1 MKTFLITLLFALT
14 GMGCLQPTTGQTPVD
29 YVNMMIGTDGAHH
42 TEYGGIVPSVTQPF
56 GMTSW
61 CAVTRTNKISRT
73 MYHHQDQTLQ
83 GFMASHQ
90 PCIWMGDYGFMTLM
104 PEINTL
110 KMDSE
115 ARKVPLDRKQE
126 TATPYYYKVTYAG
139 DKQHSI
145 TTEFTATSRAS
156 FFRIHYPKTEKA
168 ILYLEAGRE
177 EDGGGI
183 EIFPDRKEIHIFN
196 RQIHNSQK
204 GVSKIAPKV
213 PLFKGYYVL
222 KYDAEIV
229 DYGTYQDEA
238 INLKG
243 ASAEGSHVGGYLVFA
258 EGTADVN
265 LRIGSSFISYE
276 QAQYNLN
283 QEIPASSS
291 FDETKEKVKASWNHY
306 LSKVKLE
313 GASADDLQ
321 IFYTALFHTL
331 QFPRE
336 TSEYGKYF
344 SAFDSKVHQGVAY
357 NDYSLWDTFR
367 AEHPWIQLIA
377 PERVNGMIQSLVQM
391 YQQGGWLPKW
401 PNPTYSNIMIGTH
414 ADAVIADA
422 YVNGFRGYDLKEA
435 YAAIRKD
442 AYTPPARDEEFRWG
456 DRAQWNGHYEARG
469 GLTNY
474 LKKGY
479 VSEEKANESVSRTLE
494 FALDDYCIA
503 QMAKGMG
510 HRQDYKDLMKRAKNY
525 IHLYNPETGFFQ
537 ARNLDGS
544 WVDAEKG
551 MTEGAKWTYQFCVMQ
566 DVEGLIQ
573 LMGGKEAF
581 LQKLDRNFDEKHYRH
596 DNEPGHHYVYL
607 YNYCNELGKTQE
619 RIPGIL
625 AANYK
630 NRPDGLSG
638 NDDCGQMSAWYLFT
652 CLGFYPVTPASGVY
666 ALGIPNFDKA
676 TIVLPNNKTLTI
688 SAKNRKQYT
697 TLTDVRFNG
706 KKLSTPFIRIKDL
719 WKGGVLEFLH
729 R

>member
-1 MKTFLITLLFALT
+1 MLLIINSI
-14 GMGCLQPTTGQTPVD
+14 QPIQSQSHVD
-29 YVNMMIGTDGAHH
+29 YVNMMIGTDGTHH
-42 TEYGGIVPSVTQPF
+42 TEYGGIIPSVTQPF

-61 CAVTRTNKISRT
+61 CAVTRENRISRT
-73 MYHHQDQTLQ
+73 MYHYKDETLQ

-90 PCIWMGDYGFMTLM
+90 PCIWMADYGFMTLM
-104 PEINTL
+104 PQINRL
-110 KMDSE
+110 QINKDV
-115 ARKVPLDRKQE
+115 RKVRLDRNKE
-126 TATPYYYKVTYAG
+126 TATPYYYKVTYPG
-139 DKQHSI
+139 DNQHDI

-156 FFRIHYPKTEKA
+156 YFRIHYPEGQKA
-168 ILYLEAGRE
+168 ILFLEAGRE

-183 EIFPDRKEIHIFN
+183 EILPKQKEIRIYN

-204 GVSKIAPKV
+204 GVSSISPKV
-213 PLFKGYYVL
+213 PGFKGYYVIH
-222 KYDAEIV
+222 YDADIE
-229 DYGTYQDEA
+229 DYGVFQDGN
-238 INLKG
+238 IHLKG
-243 ASAEGSHVGGYLVFA
+243 ASANGSHVGGYLVF
-258 EGTADVN
+258 EKGCQQVE
-265 LRIGSSFISYE
+265 LRIGSSFISHE

-283 QEIPASSS
+283 QEIPTNTS

-313 GASADDLQ
+313 GASKDDLQ

-344 SAFDSKVHQGVAY
+344 SPFDSQIHEGISY

-367 AEHPWIQLIA
+367 AEHPWLQLIV

-391 YQQGGWLPKW
+391 YQEGGWLPKW

-422 YVNGFRGYDLKEA
+422 YINGFRDYDIKEA
-435 YAAIRKD
+435 YAAIRKN
-442 AYTPPARDEEFRWG
+442 AYTPPTRDEEYRWA
-456 DRAQWNGHYEARG
+456 DRAPWNGHYEARG

-474 LKKGY
+474 IKNGY

-503 QMAKGMG
+503 QMAKALG
-510 HRQDYKDLMKRAKNY
+510 HKQDYKDLMKRAKNY
-525 IHLYNPETGFFQ
+525 ANLYNAKTGFFQ
-537 ARNLDGS
+537 AKNLDGS
-544 WVDAEKG
+544 WCDAEKG

-573 LMGGKEAF
+573 LMGGKETF
-581 LQKLDRNFDEKHYRH
+581 IKRLNQNFDEKHYRH

-607 YNYCNELGKTQE
+607 YNYCNELTQTQQ

-625 AANYK
+625 AANYR
-630 NRPDGLSG
+630 NMPDGLSG

-676 TIVLPNNKTLTI
+676 TVVLPNNKTLTI
-688 SAKNRKQYT
+688 LAKSRKQHT
-697 TLTDVRFNG
+697 SMTDVRFNG

-719 WKGGVLEFLH
+719 WKGGVLEFSH
-729 R
+729 P